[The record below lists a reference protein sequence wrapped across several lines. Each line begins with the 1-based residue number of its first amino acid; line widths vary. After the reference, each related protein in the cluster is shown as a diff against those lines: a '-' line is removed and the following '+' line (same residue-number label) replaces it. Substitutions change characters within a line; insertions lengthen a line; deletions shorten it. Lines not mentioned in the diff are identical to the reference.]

1 MKTIVAL
8 TFLMITSAIGFA
20 HTENLGVD
28 PSKKVFKQWTKR
40 VIAYPQ
46 ESAQVNE
53 EGMVYISFDI
63 LEDGTAVN
71 YNVDAGI
78 SSTLD
83 QKALE
88 IVMNMPKEHL
98 YSNGFIEG
106 TRFVIPIKFSIQ

>member
-1 MKTIVAL
+1 MKTIIAL
-8 TFLMITSAIGFA
+8 TFLMITSTFGFA
-20 HTENLGVD
+20 NIENHGVD
-28 PSKKVFKQWTKR
+28 PSKKVFKKWTKI

-46 ESAQVNE
+46 ESRQVNE

-71 YNVDAGI
+71 YNVDAVI

-98 YSNGFIEG
+98 YANGFIEG